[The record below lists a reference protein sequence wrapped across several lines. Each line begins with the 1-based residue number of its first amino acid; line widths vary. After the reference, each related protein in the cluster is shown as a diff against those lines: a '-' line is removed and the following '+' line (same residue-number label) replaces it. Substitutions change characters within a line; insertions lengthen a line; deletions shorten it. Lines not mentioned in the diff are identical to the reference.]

1 MKIAIIG
8 DRSTPGSD
16 HKMATIVVERT
27 KILEGKDIPR
37 CCALLMDIIY
47 VLNLNYQKE
56 LKCTFLVFQKLFL
69 ELDGLKVS

>member
-16 HKMATIVVERT
+16 HKMA